1 MKKLQ
6 IFKNAL
12 RSISSQILGGKF
24 RFFISFF
31 SHYIF
36 KGIGMKNPIAFPAAK
51 FRLRNIVLNT
61 RANTIDFWPCLE
73 SYEPDIPYFLLDVL
87 KDKKGTFVDVG
98 GHIGR
103 YTVLMAKNE
112 WKVITFEPMKSSYQM
127 ILKNLEENQCSEN
140 AKVYNLGLGI
150 KNETLTIY
158 YNSEE
163 TAESSLVMN
172 EDKKNKEDIEIVSFD
187 SFIDYKDFD
196 ELCFVK
202 IDIEGNEENALM
214 GMLEFIKEKKPIL
227 MLELWEYN
235 QQKVTDI
242 LKSFGYKRLH
252 VFWFIEEKHK
262 EYMDKMYQFYN
273 SHGLVYDY
281 K

>member
-1 MKKLQ
+1 
-6 IFKNAL
+6 
-12 RSISSQILGGKF
+12 
-24 RFFISFF
+24 
-31 SHYIF
+31 
-36 KGIGMKNPIAFPAAK
+36 
-51 FRLRNIVLNT
+51 
-61 RANTIDFWPCLE
+61 
-73 SYEPDIPYFLLDVL
+73 
-87 KDKKGTFVDVG
+87 
-98 GHIGR
+98 
-103 YTVLMAKNE
+103 MAKNG
-112 WKVITFEPMKSSYQM
+112 WKVITFEPMKSSCQM

-140 AKVYNLGLGI
+140 ANVYNLGLGI
-150 KNETLTIY
+150 KNEILTIY

-172 EDKKNKEDIEIVSFD
+172 EDNKNKEDIEIVSFD

-202 IDIEGNEENALM
+202 IDIEGNEENAVM
-214 GMLEFIKEKKPIL
+214 GMLEFIKDKRPIL

-252 VFWFIEEKHK
+252 VFWFIEEKHQQ
-262 EYMDKMYQFYN
+262 YMDKMYGMYN
-273 SHGLVYDY
+273 AHGLVYDY